1 MGSRRRAVRAAYIPP
16 TLRRAH
22 LCIPLAAAALVAG
35 CGETKIDGPKA
46 ERLIRDLVTKQVGAR
61 VTTVTCPTQITAKKG
76 VRFNCAVTA
85 ADGTKGNVLV
95 TGRDSKGG
103 VDLSAPFLTVRKSEA
118 DMARQIGEQSD
129 ETVMV
134 ECPELIVIR
143 KGVTFL
149 CKATRRRSA
158 ARRHRQVPRRQRA
171 LQLPARPRL
180 SSSARAA
187 SPPSRTE

>member
-1 MGSRRRAVRAAYIPP
+1 VRWGRRPYIPP
-16 TLRRAH
+16 ILRGAH
-22 LCIPLAAAALVAG
+22 LCIPLAALLITG

-46 ERLIRDLVTKQVGAR
+46 ERLIRDLVTEQVGAR
-61 VTTVTCPTQITAKKG
+61 VATVTCPTGITASKG

-95 TGRDSKGG
+95 TGRDGKGS
-103 VDLSAPFLTVRKSEA
+103 VDLSAPFLTVREAEA

-129 ETVMV
+129 ATVQV

-149 CKATRRRSA
+149 CKATADGQERDVTGRFLDDSGRFSF
-158 ARRHRQVPRRQRA
+158 
-171 LQLPARPRL
+171 RPN
-180 SSSARAA
+180 
-187 SPPSRTE
+187 